1 MIRSMDEKS
10 LLNQTLRPWLIGLGF
25 LGYFLGFQNFHLPN
39 LQHICLQGLD
49 GNPSKRGGEPNH
61 PFTEKRGKTYK
72 NATICDFDIYIVAPF
87 IKHTSIPQ
95 TLCPSKKNTKPSC
108 RVKRW
113 RHLWDCRRNE
123 GGTMKTHGFTLHPH
137 PKAPKWNHFFPST
150 KLWIMIV
157 APANQIF
164 DHTCQHFFGVS
175 EKWSDKKRM
184 ESNEAEKNFECDLDL
199 TISHCS
205 TVDDMCHEPEK
216 HGIHCKLQIRNIVP
230 GKLWRSLEAMSSVL
244 ENIMHLHPPLKHTKT
259 FTLIPDSLPKEK
271 HDESWSLEKS
281 RIHPQQIHYPNMYH
295 PKSSPRSHQM

>member
-1 MIRSMDEKS
+1 
-10 LLNQTLRPWLIGLGF
+10 
-25 LGYFLGFQNFHLPN
+25 
-39 LQHICLQGLD
+39 
-49 GNPSKRGGEPNH
+49 
-61 PFTEKRGKTYK
+61 
-72 NATICDFDIYIVAPF
+72 
-87 IKHTSIPQ
+87 
-95 TLCPSKKNTKPSC
+95 
-108 RVKRW
+108 
-113 RHLWDCRRNE
+113 
-123 GGTMKTHGFTLHPH
+123 
-137 PKAPKWNHFFPST
+137 
-150 KLWIMIV
+150 MIV

-184 ESNEAEKNFECDLDL
+184 GSNEAEKIFECDLDL

-205 TVDDMCHEPEK
+205 IVDDMCHEPEK

-295 PKSSPRSHQM
+295 PKSSPRSHQKELQLILPRHQCTSLTQSLCLNFGPGGFPLPKRGGSNGSMSAASENLKISNRFLEIHLGPEFNQMSKI